1 MALKLNKH
9 SVLLLLALF
18 SLNLVQAQ
26 LAPSAPPPPP
36 PPEVIET
43 VSTDSLEEEV
53 TTTDTETDETTV
65 NFYQGYNFS
74 EEEQTNYNNQKLS
87 PQFDKAYWDK
97 ERKKINFKET
107 YDTVKPKKKEPEKAD
122 PKSSKPYKPYDF
134 ADLKFVF
141 IGLALV
147 LLLILIIY
155 LLRNSAAKNLKV
167 NSNILV
173 NFDDLDEQTLR
184 DAELLTPLNAAIKAG
199 DYQTAYRIKYLE
211 VLQQLIHKNLIYYKK
226 EKTNYE
232 YLLQLSG
239 KAVYDPFRQLT
250 FNFDGIWYGEMNIDK
265 NRFESLL
272 PYFNQF
278 ETTLRQS

>member
-9 SVLLLLALF
+9 SVLLILALLG
-18 SLNLVQAQ
+18 LNLVHAQ
-26 LAPSAPPPPP
+26 LAPNAPPPPP
-36 PPEVIET
+36 PPAAEDGV
-43 VSTDSLEEEV
+43 VTDSIIYENSEASSDEV
-53 TTTDTETDETTV
+53 VQST
-65 NFYQGYNFS
+65 FYEGYNFS
-74 EEEQTNYNNQKLS
+74 EEEQTNYNNQKLT

-107 YDTVKPKKKEPEKAD
+107 YDTLKPKKKEPEKAD

-265 NRFESLL
+265 NRYESLL

>member
-9 SVLLLLALF
+9 SALLLLALF
-18 SLNLVQAQ
+18 SLNLLRAQ
-26 LAPSAPPPPP
+26 LAPTVPPS
-36 PPEVIET
+36 EVIET

-53 TTTDTETDETTV
+53 ITTETEEATV

-74 EEEQTNYNNQKLS
+74 EEEQTEYNNQKLS
-87 PQFDKAYWDK
+87 PQFDKTYWEK
-97 ERKKINFKET
+97 ERKKLNFKET
-107 YDTVKPKKKEPEKAD
+107 YDTAKPKKEPEKA
-122 PKSSKPYKPYDF
+122 KNKNQKEYKPYDF

-155 LLRNSAAKNLKV
+155 LVRNSSAKNLKV

-184 DAELLTPLNAAIKAG
+184 DAELLTPLNAAVKAG

-265 NRFESLL
+265 NRYESLL